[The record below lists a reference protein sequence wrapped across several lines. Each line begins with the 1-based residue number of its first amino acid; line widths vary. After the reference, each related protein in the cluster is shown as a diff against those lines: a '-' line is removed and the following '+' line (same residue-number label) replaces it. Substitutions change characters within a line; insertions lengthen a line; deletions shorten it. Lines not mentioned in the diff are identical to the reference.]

1 MGIIIYK
8 LINTTHIHISI
19 PNRQQRASPLH
30 HFIQLA
36 IYSSSFHSHNHT
48 FSLFTSFTFLDLRKE
63 IWVQSMRPTLF
74 LPISTL
80 LFLFSSSTTIPFII
94 TYSIHPSQ
102 NKHSTLISNH
112 SLPNTLLRKN
122 QGNSLRSL
130 NIYSLCMRI
139 HSNHDERRV
148 TQQSPRYELLRRSK
162 DSRRTRLRHRNHLLN
177 ARVCC
182 CAMLCTALH

>member
-19 PNRQQRASPLH
+19 PNRRHGASPLH

-80 LFLFSSSTTIPFII
+80 LFSFPSSSHTP
-94 TYSIHPSQ
+94 
-102 NKHSTLISNH
+102 L
-112 SLPNTLLRKN
+112 
-122 QGNSLRSL
+122 
-130 NIYSLCMRI
+130 
-139 HSNHDERRV
+139 
-148 TQQSPRYELLRRSK
+148 
-162 DSRRTRLRHRNHLLN
+162 TRLKTNTPYTFQTKASQTLSFTT
-177 ARVCC
+177 AKETVCEASTSIL
-182 CAMLCTALH
+182 CACGYTLTMTKDA

>member
-1 MGIIIYK
+1 MCIIICT

-48 FSLFTSFTFLDLRKE
+48 FSLFSSFYSSGLTERDLGS
-63 IWVQSMRPTLF
+63 IYAADTIP
-74 LPISTL
+74 TL
-80 LFLFSSSTTIPFII
+80 LFSFPSSTTIPFII

-102 NKHSTLISNH
+102 NKHSTLISNQ

-139 HSNHDERRV
+139 HPS
-148 TQQSPRYELLRRSK
+148 
-162 DSRRTRLRHRNHLLN
+162 
-177 ARVCC
+177 
-182 CAMLCTALH
+182 